1 MAVLLHHGYSL
12 TISPVKPSREKN
24 GSEETAVSE
33 SRKDSG
39 KNPQDFCTSQ
49 SWDAQEHFCSRTSNQ
64 FRPNVKPRISSF
76 TRGLFNW
83 GGTIL
88 VANDHYWEGSPVVPD
103 LLSHQPTIHQ
113 SAKTSSPSSRL
124 HAVTGTVWN
133 LQSLSRKRTSQQD
146 L

>member
-49 SWDAQEHFCSRTSNQ
+49 SWDAQEHFCSRTSTNSA
-64 FRPNVKPRISSF
+64 RMLNPEYP
-76 TRGLFNW
+76 
-83 GGTIL
+83 
-88 VANDHYWEGSPVVPD
+88 HSPVDCLIEEAP
-103 LLSHQPTIHQ
+103 SWWQMITIGKDPQ
-113 SAKTSSPSSRL
+113 L
-124 HAVTGTVWN
+124 F
-133 LQSLSRKRTSQQD
+133 QIY
-146 L
+146 